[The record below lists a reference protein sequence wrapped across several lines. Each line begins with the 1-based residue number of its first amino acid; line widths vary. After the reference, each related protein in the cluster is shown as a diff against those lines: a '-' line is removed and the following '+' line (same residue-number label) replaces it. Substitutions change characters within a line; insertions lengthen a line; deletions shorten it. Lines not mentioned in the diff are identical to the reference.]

1 MIGLFFPILLGG
13 IFMFI
18 LTLLHIPDIPISFE
32 YIFDNIAKFIVL
44 FLFPVSF
51 FAIFF
56 VGYVYFRSMASNLI
70 VIFLG
75 FLAVLGY
82 LLFLLAYLYGVDFD
96 KLRKE
101 NKNKRKTESTKRTK
115 GRLCERT

>member
-56 VGYVYFRSMASNLI
+56 VGYVYFRSMTSNLI

-96 KLRKE
+96 KLTK
-101 NKNKRKTESTKRTK
+101 KKKKKTKSTKANK